1 MATLSIIDPLRG
13 SIAFDDAA
21 QVVAALDVLTDDTTG
36 RFKMVRYKNKYHP
49 DTPRPIPFRNV
60 MVNILIDAPGPAKHG
75 EDTISIIGEV
85 QSFFTH
91 MYRYIIL

>member
-21 QVVAALDVLTDDTTG
+21 QVVAALDVLTNDTTG
-36 RFKMVRYKNKYHP
+36 RFQLVRYKNKYHP

-60 MVNILIDAPGPAKHG
+60 MVNMGGSTKLDTVRGILISVLFAALK
-75 EDTISIIGEV
+75 
-85 QSFFTH
+85 
-91 MYRYIIL
+91 